1 MSDVK
6 LCDKCG
12 HSMELHGKV
21 PIRIFLNKDTTVDCS
36 NDIFKCPN
44 CDNIIIPTESIKHI
58 FGIHESIKNQ
68 ESMMCHVCGKIMIST
83 KVSKTITIPN
93 RNINVTVDNLDAWK
107 CPDCGEIVYP
117 TSTVKKIQS
126 IINAYRG

>member
-12 HSMELHGKV
+12 HSMELHGKI

-44 CDNIIIPTESIKHI
+44 CDNIVIPTESIKHI
-58 FGIHESIKNQ
+58 FGIHESINL
-68 ESMMCHVCGKIMIST
+68 ESMMCHLCGKTMIACR
-83 KVSKTITIPN
+83 VSKTITIPN